1 LKRLRGRLT
10 LPSVGVV
17 ESPGAAARQ
26 SDAASWFGPSF
37 LLEEAKLRPP
47 SSRPGTVRRTAVLE
61 RLRAAADL
69 PVISVTAPPGYG
81 KSALLSQW
89 VEETPRRVAWVSIE
103 AEDNDP
109 AVLLAYIA
117 AALDRV
123 QPIDVDVLRTRAAP
137 GTSVAATVARRVAAT
152 MSGMDDPVA
161 LVLDHTEQLHNHQC
175 RDAIAELSVHLPS
188 SGQLVVASRGEPLV
202 PLARLRA
209 RGAVVEIGVDE
220 LAMGEPEARELL
232 TAAGV
237 DLPDTEMSELVGDTE
252 GWPVGLYLASLA
264 LKAGSPRSAAGF
276 AFSGDDRLMADY
288 LRTELLSRV
297 PRGRVSFLTRTS
309 VLERL
314 CGPLCDAVVNGTRSA
329 RLLEALEG
337 SNLLLVPLD
346 RRREWYRYHKLFQQ
360 LLRAELG
367 QREGEVVAELHSRA
381 ATWCEANGL
390 PEMAITH
397 AQAAGD
403 ADQVARL
410 VTACAQAAYAGG
422 RLETVDRWFQ
432 WFDDHGLIG
441 RYPSVAVLGAVVRAL
456 MGQPAAAERWAA
468 VAERAPVEATLP
480 DGSTMASWQAQ
491 LRAFLC
497 RKGVAQMRQDA
508 QIAWKGLAPGSPWRA
523 SALAMEGV
531 SWLLEGDPER
541 ADPILAQAV
550 EVGRDTGAGPAVAAA
565 LAERAVVAIARG
577 GWGDAESLAGQA
589 RTVLREGHLDD
600 YGPSVIVHALAART
614 AAHVGDVS
622 RARGS
627 LGHAA
632 RLRPQMTHVVP
643 FLAVQTLLELAHAY
657 LALADA
663 PGARVV
669 LREASAI
676 LRLRPDLGTLPRQVA
691 ELRSTLDTL
700 RVASVGASSLT
711 AAELRLVPLLSTHL
725 SFREIGERLHVS
737 RHTVKT
743 QAISVYRKLG
753 VSSRSEAI
761 DRVVQMGLLA

>member
-1 LKRLRGRLT
+1 
-10 LPSVGVV
+10 
-17 ESPGAAARQ
+17 
-26 SDAASWFGPSF
+26 
-37 LLEEAKLRPP
+37 
-47 SSRPGTVRRTAVLE
+47 
-61 RLRAAADL
+61 
-69 PVISVTAPPGYG
+69 
-81 KSALLSQW
+81 
-89 VEETPRRVAWVSIE
+89 
-103 AEDNDP
+103 
-109 AVLLAYIA
+109 
-117 AALDRV
+117 
-123 QPIDVDVLRTRAAP
+123 
-137 GTSVAATVARRVAAT
+137 
-152 MSGMDDPVA
+152 
-161 LVLDHTEQLHNHQC
+161 VLDHTELLHNHQC

-188 SGQLVVASRGEPLV
+188 SGQLVVASRGAPPL

-209 RGAVVEIGVDE
+209 RGAIMEIGIDE

-232 TAAGV
+232 TGAGV
-237 DLPDTEMSELVGDTE
+237 DLADAVTAELVGHTE
-252 GWPVGLYLASLA
+252 GWPVGLYIASLA
-264 LKAGSPRSAAGF
+264 LRAGSPRSPGF

-309 VLERL
+309 VLERM
-314 CGPLCDAVVNGTRSA
+314 CGPLCDAVVNGTRSG

-337 SNLLLVPLD
+337 SNLLVVPLD

-367 QREGEVVAELHSRA
+367 QREADVVAELHARA
-381 ATWCEANGL
+381 ASWFEANGL
-390 PEMAITH
+390 AEMAITH

-410 VTACAQAAYAGG
+410 VTACAQPAYAGG
-422 RLETVDRWFQ
+422 RHETVDRWLQ
-432 WFDDHGLIG
+432 WFDNHGLIE
-441 RYPSVAVLGAVVRAL
+441 RYPSVAVLGAVLRAV

-468 VAERAPVEATLP
+468 VAERASVEATLP

-497 RKGVAQMRQDA
+497 RKGLAQMRQDA
-508 QIAWKGLAPGSPWRA
+508 RIAGKGLVPGSPWRA
-523 SALAMEGV
+523 SALAMEGA
-531 SWLLEGDPER
+531 SWLLDGEPER

-550 EVGRDTGAGPAVAAA
+550 EVGRDTGAAPATAVA
-565 LAERAVVAIARG
+565 LAERAVVAIGRG
-577 GWGDAESLAGQA
+577 DWDDAEALAGEA
-589 RTVLREGHLDD
+589 RAILRDGHLDD
-600 YGPSVIVHALAART
+600 YGPGVIVHALVART

-622 RARGS
+622 RARES

-632 RLRPQMTHVVP
+632 RLRPQLTYAVP
-643 FLAVQTLLELAHAY
+643 FLSVQTLLELGRAY

-676 LRLRPDLGTLPRQVA
+676 LRLRPDLGSLPGDVA
-691 ELRSTLDTL
+691 ELRSMLDTL
-700 RVASVGASSLT
+700 HVGSVGASSLT

-761 DRVVQMGLLA
+761 DRVMEIGLLA